1 MGGFASAR
9 LILSDPGLRA
19 SALLVVLL
27 GALSCSLGPY
37 VATLAV
43 DAFGLGDRGYSLL
56 IAVSTAVSVSSAVW
70 VGIRSDQT
78 GRRRGLA
85 LWGAGLM
92 VACAGLMTV
101 LPSTLSFI
109 LAHGLILPMS
119 TLFGQIFALARIASL
134 NHPPVERDGILALIR
149 ALFALPFVVV
159 LPLWALAFR
168 QGVALMTIYPVALAL
183 ALAMLA
189 LTVLAWPADAAIGA
203 GNRRSGLSVRAA
215 LREMAHPTVALR
227 VLALGAVNSSGTVY
241 WAVLSLVL
249 VPAVGRDT
257 ADVAL
262 YAGVV
267 AGLEVPFMLTLPRLL
282 AHRAKATAI
291 LIGTAIYCIH
301 LIGLPLLAGR
311 PEVWLL
317 MIPAAAGNALTL
329 TLPIAYLQDLL
340 ADRPGTGAA
349 LMALQK
355 LIGDLMAAACFALGT
370 ALAGYG
376 LVTVLGSFVAL
387 AGALALVAADRQ
399 RG

>member
-27 GALSCSLGPY
+27 GALSCSPGPY

-85 LWGAGLM
+85 LCGAGLM

-109 LAHGLILPMS
+109 LAHGLILLMS

-134 NHPPVERDGILALIR
+134 SHPPEARDGILALIR

-159 LPLWALAFR
+159 LPLWALVFR
-168 QGVALMTIYPVALAL
+168 QGVALMTVYPVALAL

-189 LTVLAWPADAAIGA
+189 LTALAWPADAAIGA

-227 VLALGAVNSSGTVY
+227 
-241 WAVLSLVL
+241 
-249 VPAVGRDT
+249 
-257 ADVAL
+257 
-262 YAGVV
+262 
-267 AGLEVPFMLTLPRLL
+267 
-282 AHRAKATAI
+282 
-291 LIGTAIYCIH
+291 
-301 LIGLPLLAGR
+301 
-311 PEVWLL
+311 
-317 MIPAAAGNALTL
+317 
-329 TLPIAYLQDLL
+329 
-340 ADRPGTGAA
+340 
-349 LMALQK
+349 
-355 LIGDLMAAACFALGT
+355 
-370 ALAGYG
+370 
-376 LVTVLGSFVAL
+376 
-387 AGALALVAADRQ
+387 ALALVAADR
-399 RG
+399 RAAVNAS